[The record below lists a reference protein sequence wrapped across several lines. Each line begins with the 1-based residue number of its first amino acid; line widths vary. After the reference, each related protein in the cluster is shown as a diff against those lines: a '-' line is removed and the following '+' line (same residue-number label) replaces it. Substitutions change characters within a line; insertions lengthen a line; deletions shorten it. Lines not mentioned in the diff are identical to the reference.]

1 MISNPNTPNGKV
13 KELKNLQCDNMFQI
27 LDFLDK
33 KKKFEKMLEEVEIY
47 VAMLL
52 ELDQYPQIEET
63 YIWLYQHAELSN
75 D

>member
-1 MISNPNTPNGKV
+1 
-13 KELKNLQCDNMFQI
+13 MFQI

-52 ELDQYPQIEET
+52 ELDQYP
-63 YIWLYQHAELSN
+63 
-75 D
+75 